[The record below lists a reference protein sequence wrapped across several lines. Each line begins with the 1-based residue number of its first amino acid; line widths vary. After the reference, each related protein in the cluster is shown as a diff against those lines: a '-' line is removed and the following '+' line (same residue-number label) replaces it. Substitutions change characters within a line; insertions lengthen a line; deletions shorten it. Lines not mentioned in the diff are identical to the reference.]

1 MPESNSNVKFNFI
14 FNSNNISNFIIL
26 DSAHW
31 LQSGHCNMVNGA
43 SLGCSQPGPGI
54 HPVASGLT
62 RPERTFSIR
71 VW

>member
-14 FNSNNISNFIIL
+14 LNSNNISNFIIL

-54 HPVASGLT
+54 HG
-62 RPERTFSIR
+62 
-71 VW
+71 